1 MEKWYGASSMKIQP
15 YGHSLK
21 VKRNKYTK
29 GIKSKDLTKV
39 ENLLNGSLIWN
50 SAKQGIKLVQEHC
63 FYVVKYGN
71 KNLFW
76 EDERI

>member
-1 MEKWYGASSMKIQP
+1 MEKWYGAGSMKKKP

-21 VKRNKYTK
+21 VKRNNYNK
-29 GIKSKDLTKV
+29 GIKLKDITRV
-39 ENLLNGSLIWN
+39 EDLLNGYLIWN

-63 FYVVKYGN
+63 LYVVKDGN

-76 EDERI
+76 EDD